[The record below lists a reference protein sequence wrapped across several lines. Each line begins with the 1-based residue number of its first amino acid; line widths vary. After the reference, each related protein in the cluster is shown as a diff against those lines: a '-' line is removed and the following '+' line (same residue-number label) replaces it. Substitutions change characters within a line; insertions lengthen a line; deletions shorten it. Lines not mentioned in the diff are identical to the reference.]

1 MFTKFD
7 LSVLDVCVLWTVV
20 MTLLDDDCAHVRER
34 ISSLATQLNC
44 TKLPVMPQRARELL
58 VEYFVNV
65 MMNLDALMC
74 VVCLVTWCLGF
85 TTSDCESEVLEVRII
100 FVEHHEVWIVLYVTA
115 CKLSFLVNHCNC

>member
-1 MFTKFD
+1 M
-7 LSVLDVCVLWTVV
+7 LWTVV
-20 MTLLDDDCAHVRER
+20 MTLLDDDCAHVREL
-34 ISSLATQLNC
+34 ISRLTTQLNC

-74 VVCLVTWCLGF
+74 VVCLVAWCLGF

-100 FVEHHEVWIVLYVTA
+100 
-115 CKLSFLVNHCNC
+115 LV

>member
-1 MFTKFD
+1 MIILASLNFIF
-7 LSVLDVCVLWTVV
+7 LVLDVCVLWTVV
-20 MTLLDDDCAHVRER
+20 MTLLDDDCAHVREL

-74 VVCLVTWCLGF
+74 VVCLVAWCLGF
-85 TTSDCESEVLEVRII
+85 TTSDYESEVLEVRIT
-100 FVEHHEVWIVLYVTA
+100 LM
-115 CKLSFLVNHCNC
+115 

>member
-1 MFTKFD
+1 MLYYISLNTDHFIFMKFD
-7 LSVLDVCVLWTVV
+7 FSVLDVCVLWTVV
-20 MTLLDDDCAHVRER
+20 MTLLDDDCAHVREL

-74 VVCLVTWCLGF
+74 VVCLVAWCLGF
-85 TTSDCESEVLEVRII
+85 TTSDCESEMLEVRII
-100 FVEHHEVWIVLYVTA
+100 LM
-115 CKLSFLVNHCNC
+115 